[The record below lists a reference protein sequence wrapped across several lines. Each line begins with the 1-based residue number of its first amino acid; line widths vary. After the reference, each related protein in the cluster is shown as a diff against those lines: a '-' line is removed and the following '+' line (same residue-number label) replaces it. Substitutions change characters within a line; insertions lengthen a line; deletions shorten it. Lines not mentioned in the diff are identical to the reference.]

1 MATAS
6 HENMF
11 IFPDLI
17 VRFPNAVLVLEIFGS
32 LWIRVLLKEKK
43 KDRLA
48 EFIETWND
56 KDF

>member
-17 VRFPNAVLVLEIFGS
+17 VRFPNAVLILEIFGS